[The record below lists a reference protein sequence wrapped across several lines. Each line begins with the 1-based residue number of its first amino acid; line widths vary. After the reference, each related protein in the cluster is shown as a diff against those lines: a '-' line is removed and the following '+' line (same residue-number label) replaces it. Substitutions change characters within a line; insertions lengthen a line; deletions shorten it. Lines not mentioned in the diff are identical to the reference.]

1 MTSSLSRFASRASGQ
16 NLSIAQNKMAPTTM
30 VIKIPITSE
39 ITWPPRHSSDN
50 TEINTD
56 AFSPPRSEY
65 THATAQIFPGPCGM
79 QRAIVSGIEAEPRRR
94 RRRRRSARTS
104 NRSTRSLPKE
114 SSMPR
119 YALVL
124 ATVAALLGVAG
135 VALAAL
141 STHADGG
148 ELGRTAAQFLVLH
161 AGVLI
166 GVTAHARVAD
176 RRTARALLGAG
187 GALAFGTLVF
197 SGDLTM
203 RAFAGARL
211 FPMAA
216 PIGGS
221 LMILSWI
228 ALSLVFAVDVMRD
241 ETQGESMPDPPATES
256 VPDLRPRQGMGAR
269 LRLSLV
275 SKVRAFRRAQ
285 PYPRHLR
292 GLAFGKSPELR
303 RPPGA
308 DGRDK
313 PGYDDGAALYAPENL
328 ILAPMP
334 RQGELMSDPRPAQ
347 GETMPDPLRRQGE
360 AAPDPRPTLYLFCG
374 KIAAGKSALASRLSR
389 RPATVLISEDL
400 WNANLFQAELKSLE
414 DYARYSKRLRAAM
427 GPHVVSLLK
436 IRVSVVLDFPA
447 NGVGIRRWMRG
458 IFEEADAA
466 HELHYLDVSDEV
478 CKGRLRERNAAGQH
492 PFQTGEADYELFT
505 SYFTPP
511 SPEEGF
517 DVIVHRK

>member
-1 MTSSLSRFASRASGQ
+1 
-16 NLSIAQNKMAPTTM
+16 
-30 VIKIPITSE
+30 
-39 ITWPPRHSSDN
+39 
-50 TEINTD
+50 
-56 AFSPPRSEY
+56 
-65 THATAQIFPGPCGM
+65 M
-79 QRAIVSGIEAEPRRR
+79 QSAMVSGIEVEPLRRR
-94 RRRRRSARTS
+94 RRRCVPPGRRTALLS
-104 NRSTRSLPKE
+104 KG

-148 ELGRTAAQFLVLH
+148 ELGRTAAQFLILH
-161 AGVLI
+161 AGVLV
-166 GVTAHARVAD
+166 GVTAHARVTD
-176 RRTARALLGAG
+176 RRTARALLVAG
-187 GALAFGTLVF
+187 GALALGTLVF

-203 RAFAGARL
+203 RAFAGERL

-216 PIGGS
+216 PTGGS

-228 ALSLVFAVDVMRD
+228 ALSLVFAVGVMRD
-241 ETQGESMPDPPATES
+241 ETQGEPIPEPPPSESM
-256 VPDLRPRQGMGAR
+256 PDLRPRRGIGAR
-269 LRLSLV
+269 IGLSLA
-275 SKVRAFRRAQ
+275 SKLRAFRNDRAS
-285 PYPRHLR
+285 PVHVR
-292 GLAFGKSPELR
+292 GLAFGKPRELR

-308 DGRDK
+308 DGGEK
-313 PGYDDGAALYAPENL
+313 PGHDGAAALYAPENL

-334 RQGELMSDPRPAQ
+334 RQGELMSAPRPGQDEA
-347 GETMPDPLRRQGE
+347 MPDNRHRQGE
-360 AAPDPRPTLYLFCG
+360 ATPDPRPTLYLFCG
-374 KIAAGKSALASRLSR
+374 KIGAGKSSLASRFSL
-389 RPATVLISEDL
+389 RPATVLISEDH
-400 WNANLFQAELKSLE
+400 WNANLFQAELKTLE

-458 IFEEADAA
+458 IFEEAGAA
-466 HELHYLDVSDEV
+466 HELHFLDVSDDV
-478 CKGRLRERNAAGQH
+478 CKRRLRERNAAGQH

-511 SPEEGF
+511 SPDEGF
-517 DVIVHRK
+517 NLIVHRE

>member
-1 MTSSLSRFASRASGQ
+1 
-16 NLSIAQNKMAPTTM
+16 
-30 VIKIPITSE
+30 
-39 ITWPPRHSSDN
+39 
-50 TEINTD
+50 
-56 AFSPPRSEY
+56 
-65 THATAQIFPGPCGM
+65 
-79 QRAIVSGIEAEPRRR
+79 
-94 RRRRRSARTS
+94 
-104 NRSTRSLPKE
+104 
-114 SSMPR
+114 MPR

-148 ELGRTAAQFLVLH
+148 ELGRTAAQFLILH

-166 GVTAHARVAD
+166 GVTAHARVTD
-176 RRTARALLGAG
+176 RRTARALLVAG
-187 GALAFGTLVF
+187 GALALGTLVF

-203 RAFAGARL
+203 RAFAGERL

-216 PIGGS
+216 PTGGS

-228 ALSLVFAVDVMRD
+228 ALSLVFAVGVMRD
-241 ETQGESMPDPPATES
+241 ETQGESIPDPPPSES
-256 VPDLRPRQGMGAR
+256 MPDLRQRQGIGAR
-269 LRLSLV
+269 MRLSLV
-275 SKVRAFRRAQ
+275 SKMRAFRRGRA
-285 PYPRHLR
+285 YPGHLQ
-292 GLAFGKSPELR
+292 GLAFGKSGEFR
-303 RPPGA
+303 RPPGV
-308 DGRDK
+308 DGRDR
-313 PGYDDGAALYAPENL
+313 PGHDATAAALYAPENL

-334 RQGELMSDPRPAQ
+334 RQGELMSAPRPGHDEA
-347 GETMPDPLRRQGE
+347 MPENRQRQGE

-374 KIAAGKSALASRLSR
+374 KIAAGKSALASRLSLR
-389 RPATVLISEDL
+389 SATVLISEDH
-400 WNANLFQAELKSLE
+400 WNANLFQAELKTLE

-436 IRVSVVLDFPA
+436 TQVSVVLDFPA

-458 IFEEADAA
+458 IFEEANVA
-466 HELHYLDVSDEV
+466 HELHFLDVSDEV
-478 CKGRLRERNAAGQH
+478 CKRRLRERNAAGQH

-517 DVIVHRK
+517 NVIVHRE